1 MNFIKKHY
9 EKVLLGAVLL
19 GLVVA
24 AVLLPFKVATE
35 EAALKQQREE
45 IMERGPGPLPPLNLN
60 RSEEALKRLQDPAR
74 LNFAKPHNLFNPG
87 PWQKAQDGTL
97 IPVPTG
103 REFAVEIVK
112 ITTLYLTITLD
123 SVGASGSNYLI
134 KIERETEPNAS
145 PRRKQ
150 SEYVSLNDKPKK
162 LPVTLR
168 GVKGPPE
175 KPSELVLE
183 LNDTGERI
191 SVAFDRPYRQ
201 VDGYTADLKSENKT
215 WPGLRKGARLP
226 FAGDAFTIVAI
237 NLVATNQFE
246 VILSATSTGKK
257 YTVNFEKKD
266 DENHKAAAKP
276 GAAP

>member
-97 IPVPTG
+97 IPVPAG

-112 ITTLYLTITLD
+112 ITPLYLTITLD

-134 KIERETEPNAS
+134 KIEKETELSSSNK
-145 PRRKQ
+145 RKQ
-150 SEYVSLNDKPKK
+150 SEFVALNVKLAR

-168 GVKGPPE
+168 SVKGPPE
-175 KPSELVLE
+175 KPTELILE
-183 LNDTGERI
+183 LSDTVERV

-215 WPGLRKGARLP
+215 WLGQRKGYKLP
-226 FAGDAFTIVAI
+226 IAGDEFTIVTI

-246 VILSATSTGKK
+246 VVLSAKSTGKK
-257 YTVNFEKKD
+257 YTASFEKKD
-266 DENHKAAAKP
+266 NENQKAAAKP